1 MEKFVKLKKVKRKRK
16 HGFLVKMRSLGGRKT
31 LKRRRLKGRVKM
43 SV

>member
-16 HGFLVKMRSLGGRKT
+16 HGFLVRMRSNNGKKT
-31 LKRRRLKGRVKM
+31 LQRRRLKGRSKM